1 MPQVLSRTL
10 LSKGIFGAAAVM
22 LTFGAVQFASG
33 RDLSDV
39 SQVPAASSEAGIN
52 RAAKTDR
59 APGMVGSSAQTR
71 TISLRVHD
79 LVDTSVLLRVPVAQA
94 ARPSSSLLN
103 KGPGERKVACEPMV
117 SVLTEVAKLLQPG
130 RCVT

>member
-1 MPQVLSRTL
+1 MPQILSRTL
-10 LSKGIFGAAAVM
+10 LSKRIFGAAAVM

-33 RDLSDV
+33 RDLTGV
-39 SQVPAASSEAGIN
+39 PQVPAASSEAGIN

-59 APGMVGSSAQTR
+59 APSVVGSSAQTR
-71 TISLRVHD
+71 TISLRFNG

-94 ARPSSSLLN
+94 TRPSSSLF
-103 KGPGERKVACEPMV
+103 KGVSERKVACEPVV